1 MACARFWLADLVKL
15 DMPDLRIIEPGLWEA
30 VAARLARTKDRGT
43 PRVQDRKSQHLL
55 TGLCRCAVCHG
66 PIMMSGPGSH
76 RSHRRKGKF
85 YGCAYHVKR
94 GAKICQN
101 AVMAE
106 QDVLERA
113 VLNAVVGLLD
123 GQVFERALHLATA
136 QLRTAHDTQADRRTE
151 IARDL
156 DAITRTQQR
165 LTDAMAQVAD
175 MTPLI
180 AKLNAEARRK
190 NDLLA
195 ELDCLNQLGPNE
207 VELARL
213 RREAKARLADTRN
226 LLRNHPTEARAILRR
241 LFDAPLSFGSME
253 ERGKLQFMVSGQAN
267 FSNLLAVSDSHGSP
281 PSYMVSPTG
290 LEGFCNGANSSWGIS
305 FHGFVN
311 AA

>member
-1 MACARFWLADLVKL
+1 M
-15 DMPDLRIIEPGLWEA
+15 
-30 VAARLARTKDRGT
+30 
-43 PRVQDRKSQHLL
+43 
-55 TGLCRCAVCHG
+55 
-66 PIMMSGPGSH
+66 
-76 RSHRRKGKF
+76 
-85 YGCAYHVKR
+85 
-94 GAKICQN
+94 
-101 AVMAE
+101 
-106 QDVLERA
+106 
-113 VLNAVVGLLD
+113 
-123 GQVFERALHLATA
+123 FERALHLATA

-267 FSNLLAVSDSHGSP
+267 FSNLLAVSDSH
-281 PSYMVSPTG
+281 SYRPLIWCPQRELM
-290 LEGFCNGANSSWGIS
+290 A
-305 FHGFVN
+305 FVTV
-311 AA
+311 